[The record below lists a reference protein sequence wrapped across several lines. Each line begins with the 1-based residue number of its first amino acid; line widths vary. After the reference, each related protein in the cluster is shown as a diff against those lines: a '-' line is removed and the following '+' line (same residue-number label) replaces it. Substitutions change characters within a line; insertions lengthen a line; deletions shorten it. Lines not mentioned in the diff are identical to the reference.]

1 MTYGPACVEKNLV
14 RGDSVSYRVT
24 VKPPATGDNPTPAAV
39 DLTGA
44 LIRFVMKASPKE
56 NKLQP
61 PTPPVVV
68 KTSDDA
74 TEIEIMDQDL
84 DVSRGQFLIKLQSQ
98 DTKWLPAGTYI
109 YDVKVFPAAGGQ
121 YTVTIGKI
129 FLKAASGAAEDLTPP

>member
-1 MTYGPACVEKNLV
+1 MTYGPATIEKNLV
-14 RGDSVSYRVT
+14 RGDSIVYRVT
-24 VKPPATGDNPTPAAV
+24 VRPPSTGENLTPTPV

-44 LIRFVMKASPKE
+44 TIRFTMKFAPE
-56 NKLQP
+56 DNKLQP
-61 PTPPVVV
+61 PTPALVV

-74 TEIEIMDQDL
+74 SEIEFLPQTGATK
-84 DVSRGQFLIKLQSQ
+84 GQFLIKIQSQ
-98 DTKWLPAGTYI
+98 DTKWLPAGTYV

>member
-14 RGDSVSYRVT
+14 RGDSVVYRVT
-24 VKPPATGDNPTPAAV
+24 VKPPVTGENLTPTPV

-44 LIRFVMKASPKE
+44 TLRFTMKFAPEE

-61 PTPPVVV
+61 PTPPIVV
-68 KTSDDA
+68 KTSDDSA
-74 TEIEIMDQDL
+74 EIEILTQAGTTM
-84 DVSRGQFLIKLQSQ
+84 GQFLINLVSD
-98 DTKWLPAGTYI
+98 DTKWLPAGTYV

>member
-1 MTYGPACVEKNLV
+1 VEKNLV

-24 VKPPATGDNPTPAAV
+24 VKPPATGDNPTPTAI

-44 LIRFVMKASPKE
+44 AVRFTMKFAPEE

-61 PTPPVVV
+61 PTPPLVV

-74 TEIEIMDQDL
+74 SEVEILPQTGTTL
-84 DVSRGQFLIKLQSQ
+84 GQFLIKLQSQ
-98 DTKWLPAGTYI
+98 DTKWLPAGVYV